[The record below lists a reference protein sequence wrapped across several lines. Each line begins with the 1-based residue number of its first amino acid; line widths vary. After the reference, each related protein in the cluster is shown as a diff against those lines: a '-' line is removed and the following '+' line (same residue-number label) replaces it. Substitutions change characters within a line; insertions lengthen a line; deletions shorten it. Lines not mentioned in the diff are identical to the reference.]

1 MNNKAAITRT
11 ELEQRERKYGNSL
24 VVSGIAVIFFGFW
37 SVLKI
42 IEEIAIGKVD
52 FFEMLDLADEEDMG
66 IRVFMT
72 VFFVLLTLAVIFLHY
87 RVGRAAILVGRG
99 KKKKFFYLL
108 FAISFLLL
116 TVVSFPTYINPEV
129 VDQDDVTI
137 AAFFVDVAYCLALFA
152 MVVSYSLI
160 SRARKQLREG

>member
-52 FFEMLDLADEEDMG
+52 FFEMLDLADE
-66 IRVFMT
+66 
-72 VFFVLLTLAVIFLHY
+72 
-87 RVGRAAILVGRG
+87 
-99 KKKKFFYLL
+99 
-108 FAISFLLL
+108 SF
-116 TVVSFPTYINPEV
+116 SF
-129 VDQDDVTI
+129 
-137 AAFFVDVAYCLALFA
+137 C
-152 MVVSYSLI
+152 
-160 SRARKQLREG
+160 